1 MKLMGI
7 IVVLVGIG
15 TASGLARIGDTIEE
29 LRKRYGAASHLHD
42 EEGGLTVVEYEKPPF
57 SLIFKLLDL
66 KTEGVEVVGDMS
78 KTEAEVLIA
87 RNVPSESFT
96 PVELEDGLLKQTF
109 FVFFNEYH
117 FNSGTK
123 AYFSKG
129 KLEGSRKAKV
139 QIDSPKMQQYDL
151 WLKGVN
157 KKKEL
162 DSANNK
168 IDSIESAE
176 AVSDFNPTT
185 PKPSKLPPTD
195 GVEVAAGTNPLVKN
209 ILRFQTIDMLALGKG
224 NSSIAESN
232 GGGGAPVG
240 FRYGTPAYYGGVPF
254 FITDQS
260 NQVWHA
266 ARAPGG
272 NGTGVVSETF
282 PIAVNNVY
290 GFYTLAGLWWGV
302 AGSYVT
308 YTFNFSDG
316 SSYSKRL
323 TNNVDLRDF
332 NIPSGWANSINGTT
346 TQNVFA
352 AGSYHLDRQ
361 WIDLATAGH
370 GGKNLVSFTVTD
382 RGSSGRSRIFLAAAT
397 AQVGAP
403 GQIPP
408 GAVDKPEHLLPIGD
422 PQSASDS
429 SSAMPPPPDI
439 YRDLSAV
446 SGGAA
451 MGQDASFASM
461 GTPLGRYQHKLY
473 LAIGSRWNL
482 KVSQMKAKM
491 PNLDRVVVRFQVN
504 ADGTLSDIDI
514 VQGNPNSILGTIS
527 ADSIKQSSD
536 LIGPFP
542 VDLKAEK
549 PNGFPWQLAF
559 RTYKSGD

>member
-129 KLEGSRKAKV
+129 KLEGSKKAKV

-185 PKPSKLPPTD
+185 PKPSKLPP
-195 GVEVAAGTNPLVKN
+195 
-209 ILRFQTIDMLALGKG
+209 
-224 NSSIAESN
+224 
-232 GGGGAPVG
+232 
-240 FRYGTPAYYGGVPF
+240 
-254 FITDQS
+254 
-260 NQVWHA
+260 
-266 ARAPGG
+266 
-272 NGTGVVSETF
+272 
-282 PIAVNNVY
+282 
-290 GFYTLAGLWWGV
+290 
-302 AGSYVT
+302 
-308 YTFNFSDG
+308 
-316 SSYSKRL
+316 
-323 TNNVDLRDF
+323 
-332 NIPSGWANSINGTT
+332 
-346 TQNVFA
+346 
-352 AGSYHLDRQ
+352 
-361 WIDLATAGH
+361 
-370 GGKNLVSFTVTD
+370 
-382 RGSSGRSRIFLAAAT
+382 
-397 AQVGAP
+397 
-403 GQIPP
+403 
-408 GAVDKPEHLLPIGD
+408 KPEHLLPIGD

-429 SSAMPPPPDI
+429 SSFMALPPDI
-439 YRDLSAV
+439 FRDRSSV

-461 GTPLGRYQHKLY
+461 GTAIGRYQYKLY
-473 LAIGSRWNL
+473 LAIASRWNV
-482 KVSQMKAKM
+482 KVQQIIEKIGV
-491 PNLDRVVVRFQVN
+491 DRVVVRFHVN

-514 VQGNPNSILGTIS
+514 VQGNPSSILGVIS
-527 ADSIKQSSD
+527 ADSIKQSSN

-542 VDLKAEK
+542 ADLKAENPK
-549 PNGFPWQLAF
+549 GFPWQLAF
-559 RTYKSGD
+559 RIY

>member
-57 SLIFKLLDL
+57 SLKFKLLDL

-117 FNSGTK
+117 FKSGTK

-129 KLEGSRKAKV
+129 KLEGSEKAKV

-157 KKKEL
+157 KKREL
-162 DSANNK
+162 DNANNK

-176 AVSDFNPTT
+176 AVRDFNPTT
-185 PKPSKLPPTD
+185 PKPSKLSP
-195 GVEVAAGTNPLVKN
+195 
-209 ILRFQTIDMLALGKG
+209 
-224 NSSIAESN
+224 
-232 GGGGAPVG
+232 
-240 FRYGTPAYYGGVPF
+240 
-254 FITDQS
+254 
-260 NQVWHA
+260 
-266 ARAPGG
+266 
-272 NGTGVVSETF
+272 
-282 PIAVNNVY
+282 
-290 GFYTLAGLWWGV
+290 
-302 AGSYVT
+302 
-308 YTFNFSDG
+308 
-316 SSYSKRL
+316 
-323 TNNVDLRDF
+323 
-332 NIPSGWANSINGTT
+332 
-346 TQNVFA
+346 
-352 AGSYHLDRQ
+352 
-361 WIDLATAGH
+361 
-370 GGKNLVSFTVTD
+370 
-382 RGSSGRSRIFLAAAT
+382 
-397 AQVGAP
+397 
-403 GQIPP
+403 
-408 GAVDKPEHLLPIGD
+408 KPEHLLPIGES
-422 PQSASDS
+422 PSASDS
-429 SSAMPPPPDI
+429 SSAMAPPPDI

-446 SGGAA
+446 SGGAG

-461 GTPLGRYQHKLY
+461 GTALGRYQHKLY
-473 LAIGSRWNL
+473 LAIGSRWNV
-482 KVSQMKAKM
+482 KVQQMKAKM
-491 PNLDRVVVRFQVN
+491 PTLDRVLVRFHVN
-504 ADGTLSDIDI
+504 ADGTLSDIDF
-514 VQGNPNSILGTIS
+514 VQGNPSSTLGMIS
-527 ADSIKQSSD
+527 ADSIKQSSS

>member
-57 SLIFKLLDL
+57 SLKFKLLDL

-117 FNSGTK
+117 FKSGTK

-176 AVSDFNPTT
+176 AVRDFNPTT
-185 PKPSKLPPTD
+185 SKPSKLPP
-195 GVEVAAGTNPLVKN
+195 
-209 ILRFQTIDMLALGKG
+209 
-224 NSSIAESN
+224 
-232 GGGGAPVG
+232 
-240 FRYGTPAYYGGVPF
+240 
-254 FITDQS
+254 
-260 NQVWHA
+260 
-266 ARAPGG
+266 
-272 NGTGVVSETF
+272 
-282 PIAVNNVY
+282 
-290 GFYTLAGLWWGV
+290 
-302 AGSYVT
+302 
-308 YTFNFSDG
+308 
-316 SSYSKRL
+316 
-323 TNNVDLRDF
+323 
-332 NIPSGWANSINGTT
+332 
-346 TQNVFA
+346 
-352 AGSYHLDRQ
+352 
-361 WIDLATAGH
+361 
-370 GGKNLVSFTVTD
+370 
-382 RGSSGRSRIFLAAAT
+382 
-397 AQVGAP
+397 
-403 GQIPP
+403 
-408 GAVDKPEHLLPIGD
+408 KPEHLLPIGD
-422 PQSASDS
+422 PSASDS

-461 GTPLGRYQHKLY
+461 GTALGRYQHKLY
-473 LAIGSRWNL
+473 LAIGSRWNM
-482 KVSQMKAKM
+482 KVQQTMAQM
-491 PNLDRVVVRFQVN
+491 PSLDRVVVRFQVN
-504 ADGTLSDIDI
+504 ADGTVSDIDF

-527 ADSIKQSSD
+527 ADSVKQSSN

-542 VDLKAEK
+542 ADLKAEQ